1 MDRFFVDNKV
11 GSTATI
17 TDKDEIKHIGK
28 VLRLKE
34 GHKVEI
40 FSKEAKEYIAEIA
53 EISKDEIRLDIL
65 EEVDKKREL
74 DCKITIYQGIPKGQK
89 MELIVQKATELGV
102 STIVPCQLRRCVST
116 IAEKEDKKILRWQK
130 IAQEASKQSK
140 RLIVPVI
147 ENTMDIYDMVEDMKN
162 NQINILFYEAE
173 EGNSIKQYIR
183 RVQESGLQVKSAGI
197 IIGAEGGLEKEE
209 CEILS
214 SAGAEIV
221 TLGDRILRTET
232 AAIYGATILAYEF
245 E

>member
-1 MDRFFVDNKV
+1 MDRFFVDNRV
-11 GSTATI
+11 GLSATI
-17 TDKDEIKHIGK
+17 TDKDEIKHISK

-34 GHKVEI
+34 GNKVEI

-53 EISKDEIRLDIL
+53 EISKEEIRFDIL
-65 EEVDKKREL
+65 EEVNKKREL

-102 STIVPCQLRRCVST
+102 SRIVPCQLRRCVST
-116 IAEKEDKKILRWQK
+116 ISEKEDKKISRWQK

-140 RLIVPVI
+140 RLSVPVV
-147 ENTMDIYDMVEDMKN
+147 ENTMNINDIAEDMKN
-162 NQINILFYEAE
+162 NQINILFYEGE
-173 EGNSIKQYIR
+173 EENSIKRYIR
-183 RVQESGLQVKSAGI
+183 SIQESGTQVVSAGI

-209 CEILS
+209 CEILR